1 MKLSGIKQ
9 QAVINLLKKKA
20 VVRPLDL
27 APLNIARTTL
37 SRLCTQGIVQKV
49 GHGLYRLADAEAS
62 EYDMLIE
69 ACKAVPN
76 GAICLLSAL
85 RFHDLTTQ
93 SPHQIWMAIDVKAR
107 IPKTELPIK
116 FMRFSGPALL
126 QGVLTRK
133 ILGATIRV
141 YSPAKTVADCF
152 KFRNK
157 IGLDVAMEALRESQS
172 KKLYSMDELWKYAHI
187 CRVSNVMRPYMEAMT
202 L

>member
-1 MKLSGIKQ
+1 MKPSTSKKQ
-9 QAVINLLKKKA
+9 TVVKLLKKQAVI
-20 VVRPLDL
+20 RPRDL
-27 APLNIARTTL
+27 ATRNIARTTL

-49 GHGLYRLADAEAS
+49 GHGLYRLTNAEAS
-62 EYDMLIE
+62 EHDMLIE
-69 ACKAVPN
+69 ACMAVPN
-76 GAICLLSAL
+76 GVVCLLSAL
-85 RFHDLTTQ
+85 RFHELTTQ

-116 FMRFSGPALL
+116 YMRFSGSALQ

-133 ILGATIRV
+133 LHGASIRV

-157 IGLDVAMEALRESQS
+157 IGLDVALEALRECN
-172 KKLYSMDELWKYAHI
+172 KKGLCSIDELWQYAKL
-187 CRVSNVMRPYMEAMT
+187 CRVGNVMRPYLETMT